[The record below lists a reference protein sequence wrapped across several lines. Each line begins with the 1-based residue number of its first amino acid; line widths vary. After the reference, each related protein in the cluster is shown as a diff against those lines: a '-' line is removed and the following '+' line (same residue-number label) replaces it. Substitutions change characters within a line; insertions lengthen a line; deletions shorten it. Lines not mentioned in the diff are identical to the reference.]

1 MMPKPTAPVR
11 EMRDR
16 HASRSA
22 AHGGEEAADATGTLL
37 LLPDEDACNATI
49 ARHIAG
55 VDSRGE
61 SLRILEAGCGQR
73 WLIDLEGIEFKLVG
87 VDLDPAA
94 LDIRLKQNADLDEAI
109 VGDLQT
115 VELPANHF
123 DVIYSSFVL
132 EHVERAHL
140 VLENF
145 VRWLKPGGVVVVRVP
160 DRNSFRGLLTRLSPH
175 WFHVWY
181 YRFILHNHNAG
192 RPGFAPYPTYYDP
205 VISRIGMRSFCR
217 DHGLS
222 LRMECGDGSESYG
235 CPGWAATTAEFVA
248 RAVSAAAGGRVAWK
262 HANLLYILR
271 KDAPDRS

>member
-1 MMPKPTAPVR
+1 MTHPTHVSSPREAPP
-11 EMRDR
+11 
-16 HASRSA
+16 AGSRSA
-22 AHGGEEAADATGTLL
+22 AHARERAAGAAGPLP

-49 ARHIAG
+49 ARHIAA
-55 VDSRGE
+55 VDRRGE
-61 SLRILEAGCGQR
+61 GLRILEAGCGQR
-73 WLIDLEGIEFKLVG
+73 WLINLEGIDFKLVG
-87 VDLDPAA
+87 VDLDQAA
-94 LDIRLKQNADLDEAI
+94 LDIRLKQNADLDEAV

-115 VELPANHF
+115 VELPAQHF

-132 EHVERAHL
+132 EHVERAQV

-145 VRWLKPGGVVVVRVP
+145 VRWLKPGGVVVIRVP

-181 YRFILHNHNAG
+181 YRFILHNRNAG

-222 LRMECGDGSESYG
+222 LQVECGDGSESYG
-235 CPGWAATTAEFVA
+235 CPGWVATTAEFVA
-248 RAVSAAAGGRVAWK
+248 RAVSAATGGRIAWK

>member
-1 MMPKPTAPVR
+1 MTLPTPVTRPR
-11 EMRDR
+11 EVPP
-16 HASRSA
+16 ASSRWA
-22 AHGGEEAADATGTLL
+22 AHAREQAAADAAGTLP

-49 ARHIAG
+49 ARHIAA
-55 VDSRGE
+55 VDRCGE

-73 WLIDLEGIEFKLVG
+73 WLINLEGIDFKLVG
-87 VDLDPAA
+87 VDLDQAA
-94 LDIRLKQNADLDEAI
+94 LDIRLKQNADLDEAV

-115 VELPANHF
+115 VELPAHHF

-132 EHVERAHL
+132 EHVERAHV

-145 VRWLKPGGVVVVRVP
+145 VRWLKPGGVVVIRVP
-160 DRNSFRGLLTRLSPH
+160 DRDSFRGLLTRGSPH

-181 YRFILHNHNAG
+181 YRFILHNRDAG

-205 VISRIGMRSFCR
+205 VISRVGMRGFCR

-222 LRMECGDGSESYG
+222 LQVECGDGSESYG
-235 CPGWAATTAEFVA
+235 CPGWVAHTCAAAT
-248 RAVSAAAGGRVAWK
+248 RCCGRVAWK

-271 KDAPDRS
+271 KDAPDRLS